1 MQEAIVKKTHLIRQ
15 TFFIVAFS
23 LIIFTQ
29 SLNSYQET
37 EGELIR
43 PRAVEGEGIY
53 NNRIQMLV
61 DGQMPAEGSE
71 WDGELCVHWE
81 NTETFFVFD
90 LGGVF
95 QVNGILLQVDS
106 DDDYQIDYSLN
117 GEEYFPL
124 LAIGVG
130 DGEVESGMD
139 TMSTVIDDPENVPG
153 WELSPV
159 EARYI
164 KIYATQGNSA
174 YAVSEVQVFG
184 FLALSLESES
194 KIIRPEKVEASGP
207 YSNNINLIIDGK
219 IPPEGSEW
227 NASPCVH
234 WEDPET
240 FFVIDLGGIFEVT
253 GIIVQVDSNDAYQ
266 IDFSL
271 DGGEYFPLLEII
283 VDDGEIQSGMDT
295 MSSIPNDLE
304 FVSEW
309 EISAIEVRYIKIY
322 ATGGNEA
329 YSVSELQIFGTP
341 LQISR

>member
-1 MQEAIVKKTHLIRQ
+1 MKKTHLIRQ

-53 NNRIQMLV
+53 NNRIQLLV

-124 LAIGVG
+124 LAIGAG

-159 EARYI
+159 
-164 KIYATQGNSA
+164 
-174 YAVSEVQVFG
+174 
-184 FLALSLESES
+184 
-194 KIIRPEKVEASGP
+194 
-207 YSNNINLIIDGK
+207 
-219 IPPEGSEW
+219 
-227 NASPCVH
+227 
-234 WEDPET
+234 
-240 FFVIDLGGIFEVT
+240 
-253 GIIVQVDSNDAYQ
+253 
-266 IDFSL
+266 
-271 DGGEYFPLLEII
+271 
-283 VDDGEIQSGMDT
+283 
-295 MSSIPNDLE
+295 
-304 FVSEW
+304 
-309 EISAIEVRYIKIY
+309 
-322 ATGGNEA
+322 
-329 YSVSELQIFGTP
+329 
-341 LQISR
+341 